1 MKATIVVSEF
11 NWMISGK
18 MLERCL
24 DGFKELSVEPDVV
37 KVPGAVEVPLAAQR
51 AIEAGAEVVVT
62 LGCVVEGETDH
73 YRAVCDMCSRGIM
86 DVMLKTGVPIVF
98 EVLMVDA
105 YQKAEVR
112 IDKGYEAAKVA
123 VELVKA

>member
-1 MKATIVVSEF
+1 MKAAIIVSEF

-24 DGFKELSVEPDVV
+24 EGFEELGIEPSVV
-37 KVPGAVEVPLAAQR
+37 KVPGAVEIPLAAQR
-51 AIEAGAEVVVT
+51 AIENGAEVVVT
-62 LGCVVEGETDH
+62 LGCVVKGETDH
-73 YRAVCDMCSRGIM
+73 YRAVCDMCSHGIM

-105 YQKAEVR
+105 YQKAEAR

-123 VELVKA
+123 ASLVKA